1 MKKIQQIIGVISKQL
16 ILTNYRLYMSK
27 IFYLLAMY
35 ATIICFIDPAYA
47 QIKNIIF
54 DHINMDMGLSQSTI
68 LCITQDHEGYLWFGT
83 QEGLNKYDGYK
94 FNIFRSDISD
104 PHTLSDN
111 WITAI
116 LEDNEEN
123 LWIGTNAGGL
133 NYFDCRQNK
142 FFRFKHNESDP
153 NSLSND
159 RILALYED
167 QKGNLWIGTDG
178 GGLNRYIKKLGK
190 FERYQF
196 SDDDPSF
203 MNKNDVTSI
212 CEDEFGNLWWG
223 TDGGGLY
230 RLNWESGDFQNFKN
244 DPKNSHSLSDDRI
257 SCLVK
262 DSDNNIWIGT
272 NGGGLNK
279 FSVSD
284 EKFQCY
290 RHDPNNSHS
299 ISNNYVYTIFE
310 DVSGRLWIGTDD
322 GLNQFI
328 PENKKFISVRS
339 NPADPTSLSNNLIR
353 SIYEDRGGILWIGTY
368 SGALNKF
375 DLKKSAFKNYRQNPA
390 NPNSLSDKNVWSIYE
405 DDKGFVWIG
414 TNNGLNKLNRENGE
428 FIHYFH
434 DLDEPN
440 SLNHN
445 IVRYVYQD
453 RSGNMWIG
461 TEGGGLDKLN
471 TKINSFEHFVH
482 DPNDTTSIS
491 DNGLRFIYEDKD
503 GDLWVGTVNGL
514 NKLNRQRNIFKR
526 YFHDPR
532 DPQSISGNH
541 IRYMYE
547 DRRGALW
554 VATFSG
560 LSLFIKKEDK
570 FINFKHNPSNST
582 SISNNRVLCIYEDSQ
597 SRFWIGTYGGGL
609 EQLDRE
615 EFIFTHY
622 TVKNGLPNDGIYGI
636 LEDKRGNLWL
646 STNQGLSK
654 FNPKNQSFKNY
665 DVNDG
670 IQSNEFNGN
679 AFHQNSKGE
688 MFFGGINGFTVFT
701 PREVMDNYNIPPIV
715 ISSFRKFDTEIN
727 LHKTFSEIDK
737 IELSYK
743 DDFFSFEFAALD
755 FTNPSKNKYFYKLE
769 GFDKEWIYSR
779 NRRYANYTNLDGGEY
794 IFRVKGSNNDGIWNE
809 NGASVKL
816 IIHPPF
822 WQTWWFKFMVLLL
835 LIFLVYSIITVRM
848 KSVNAQKRKLE
859 LEVTQRTRELNQS
872 NYELLKAKKDTD
884 DILNNVE
891 GGLFLLNPNLELAS
905 GYSLALEKMLNRQNL
920 ANYQFL
926 KLLENRVSRDIVK
939 STEEYLDLMFRKDV
953 DEESLQELNPLS
965 EIEMNFTDDN
975 GSWITSK
982 HLSFN
987 FKRICENGIVQNL
1000 ISTVSDV
1007 TGQVLLTRKLKLTEE
1022 RTQNQMEW
1030 LVNILHIDPPL
1041 LNEFIE
1047 GAEAELSYIDS
1058 LLIHGEGNGNFHHI
1072 LEELY
1077 RSIHLIKGNA
1087 TLLDLKFFVDLT
1099 HHFEDSISEVRKIS
1113 DVRGKDF
1120 VPLVLHLSD
1129 IRQSL
1134 AEVKKLIDRIGHFH
1148 QHFSEKKTQED
1159 NLLLKSIKNL
1169 VHNLSRDLGKEVDF
1183 IHDDFHLDDIPSR
1196 YRLLIKDVIIQ
1207 FVRNSLYHGIERPD
1221 ERIKMKK
1228 RSMATI
1234 KISSEF
1240 KNNLYSFRFKDDGRG
1255 LLLEKLKI
1263 KAAQNDLLK
1272 DKNIVECEIS
1282 ELANLIFEP
1291 GFSTVDQVSSIAG
1304 RGIGMDVVK
1313 KKIEKVGGSIEIT
1326 FEEGEYC
1333 EFLVTIPIKLKSKR
1347 SSNQVKKREKVVSE
1361 SS

>member
-1 MKKIQQIIGVISKQL
+1 MKKIKQKIGVSTKTSKF
-16 ILTNYRLYMSK
+16 TGCGFFMSK
-27 IFYLLAMY
+27 IISLLAIFG
-35 ATIICFIDPAYA
+35 AITCFINPGHA
-47 QIKNIIF
+47 QIKNINF
-54 DHINMDMGLSQSTI
+54 DHINMEMGLSQSTI

-94 FNIFRSDISD
+94 FNIFRSELSD

-116 LEDNEEN
+116 LEDKEEN

-133 NYFDCRQNK
+133 NYFDCRKNK
-142 FFRFKHNESDP
+142 FFRFRHDKNDP

-159 RILALYED
+159 RILALFED
-167 QKGNLWIGTDG
+167 QTGNLWIGTDG
-178 GGLNRYIKKLGK
+178 GGLNRYHKELGK

-196 SDDDPSF
+196 SDDDLSF
-203 MNKNDVTSI
+203 INKNDVTSI
-212 CEDEFGNLWWG
+212 CEDQDGNLWWG

-230 RLNWESGDFQNFKN
+230 RLNWETGDFQNFKN
-244 DPKNSHSLSDDRI
+244 DPKNPFSLSDDRI
-257 SCLVK
+257 ICLAM
-262 DSDNNIWIGT
+262 DSNSNIWIGT

-279 FSVSD
+279 FDLSD
-284 EKFQCY
+284 EKFQCFRY
-290 RHDPNNSHS
+290 DPDNPQS
-299 ISNNYVYTIFE
+299 ISNDHVYAIFE
-310 DVSGRLWIGTDD
+310 DASGRLWIGTDD

-328 PENKKFISVRS
+328 SENNKFLSVRS
-339 NPADPTSLSNNLIR
+339 NPADPNSLSNNLVR

-368 SGALNKF
+368 SGALNKL
-375 DLKKSAFKNYRQNPA
+375 DIKKSAFKNYHQNPA

-428 FIHYFH
+428 FVHYFH
-434 DLDEPN
+434 DPNDPN

-453 RSGNMWIG
+453 RSGSMWIG

-471 TKINSFEHFVH
+471 TKKNSFEHFIH
-482 DPNDTTSIS
+482 NPNDSSSIS

-503 GDLWVGTVNGL
+503 GDLWIGTINGL
-514 NKLNRQRNIFKR
+514 NKFNNERNAFKR
-526 YFHDPR
+526 HLYDPK

-570 FINFKHNPSNST
+570 FINFKHNPSNPS
-582 SISNNRVLCIYEDSQ
+582 SISNDRVLCIYEDSRN
-597 SRFWIGTYGGGL
+597 RFWIGTYGGGL

-622 TVKNGLPNDGIYGI
+622 TVKDGLPNDGIYGI
-636 LEDKRGNLWL
+636 LEDKKGNLWL

-654 FNPKNQSFKNY
+654 FNPKNKSFKNY
-665 DVNDG
+665 DINDG
-670 IQSNEFNGN
+670 LQSNEFNGN
-679 AFHQNSKGE
+679 AFHRNDKGE
-688 MFFGGINGFTVFT
+688 MFFGGINGFTVFS
-701 PREVMDNYNIPPIV
+701 PREVMDNYNIPPVV
-715 ISSFRKFDTEIN
+715 ISNFKKFDKEIT
-727 LHKTFSEIDK
+727 LHHSFPEIDK

-755 FTNPSKNKYFYKLE
+755 FTNPSKNNYLYKLE
-769 GFDKEWIYSR
+769 GFDKEWIYSG
-779 NRRYANYTNLDGGEY
+779 NRRYANYTNLDGGKY
-794 IFRVKGSNNDGIWNE
+794 FFRVKGSNNDGIWNE
-809 NGASVKL
+809 KGASVKL

-822 WQTWWFKFMVLLL
+822 WQTWWFKFLVLLL
-835 LIFLVYSIITVRM
+835 LISLVYAIITLRM
-848 KSVNAQKRKLE
+848 RSVNAQKRKLE
-859 LEVTQRTRELNQS
+859 LEVAQRTRELNQT

-884 DILNNVE
+884 DIFNNVE

-905 GYSLALEKMLNRQNL
+905 GYSLALEKMLSKQNL
-920 ANYQFL
+920 ANFQFL

-939 STEEYLDLMFRKDV
+939 STEESLDLMFRKDV

-965 EIEMNFTDDN
+965 EIEMNFTDEN

-987 FKRICENGIVQNL
+987 FKRISENSIVQNL
-1000 ISTVSDV
+1000 IATVSDL
-1007 TGQVLLTRKLKLTEE
+1007 TEQILLTRKLKLTEE

-1047 GAEAELSYIDS
+1047 GAETELNYIDS
-1058 LLIHGEGNGNFHHI
+1058 LLKHGEGNGNFHRI
-1072 LEELY
+1072 IEEIY

-1087 TLLDLKFFVDLT
+1087 TLLDLKFFVDLA
-1099 HHFEDSISEVRKIS
+1099 HQFEDCISEVRKIS
-1113 DVRGKDF
+1113 DVKGKDF
-1120 VPLVLHLSD
+1120 VPLVLHLSK

-1134 AEVKKLIDRIGHFH
+1134 AEVKKLIERIGHFH
-1148 QHFSEKKTQED
+1148 QHFSVKKAQED
-1159 NLLLKSIKNL
+1159 NILLKSIKNL
-1169 VHNLSRDLGKEVDF
+1169 VQNLSRDLGKEVEF
-1183 IHDDFHLDDIPSR
+1183 IHDDFHMDDIPSR
-1196 YRLLIKDVIIQ
+1196 YRLLIKDIIIQ

-1228 RSMATI
+1228 RSLATI
-1234 KISSEF
+1234 TLSSEF
-1240 KNNLYSFRFKDDGRG
+1240 KNNRYSFQFKDDGRG

-1263 KAAQNDLLK
+1263 KAAQSDMLK
-1272 DKNIVECEIS
+1272 NKNIADWDKA

-1291 GFSTVDQVSSIAG
+1291 GFSTVDQVNSIAG

-1313 KKIEKVGGSIEIT
+1313 KKIEKNGGSIEIT

-1333 EFLVTIPIKLKSKR
+1333 KFLVTIPIKLRNKR
-1347 SSNQVKKREKVVSE
+1347 TSNKAKRMEKVVSE
-1361 SS
+1361 S